1 MNPQAARTPRTFGT
15 AGAAIAALAAALAAV
30 GGCEPAQRDLTI
42 LLVEYEGPEARP
54 SADRL
59 ADELADQ
66 NLPDVFVVEGSDYAA
81 VCVGRYGTWNDPKAR
96 EMLGQVRR
104 IRDAR
109 GQYPFQGVMLVP
121 VPEPAPKTAW
131 ALQEAPGV
139 YSLYVAGWESP
150 GRKEN
155 AQAYAA
161 KLRKEGWEAYVY
173 HGPHLSMVTIGAF
186 GPELFDD
193 ASKIGRPGV
202 KPTIVHPKALEILR
216 AFPYLRI
223 EDQATPVPSTAIRI
237 PGREAAVSTQPP
249 LPKALY
255 RITLSLVSTETGV
268 AAGRGQ
274 ASGVAQHER
283 QIGPLVEA
291 LVKQLVA
298 SLGPAKGVRIGQVG
312 LSAGSPEAAE
322 LGADRAAADALAAAL
337 QRAAQD
343 RRLLILSPEAT
354 RQVLDAA
361 GLAEEMV
368 RKSPRLARGLK
379 DLDFVLVGSV
389 TATKI

>member
-1 MNPQAARTPRTFGT
+1 MN
-15 AGAAIAALAAALAAV
+15 AGAYAGRGALWLVGVALAAL
-30 GGCEPAQRDLTI
+30 GGCKPTEQDLTV
-42 LLVEYEGPEARP
+42 LLVEYKGPEAAA
-54 SADRL
+54 SAHRV
-59 ADELADQ
+59 ADEIAGQ
-66 NLPDVFVVEGSDYAA
+66 NLPDVFVVEGADYAA
-81 VCVGRYGTWNDPKAR
+81 VCVGRYPTWNDPKAQ
-96 EMLGQVRR
+96 EMLARVRR

-121 VPEPAPKTAW
+121 VPEPAPKTSW
-131 ALQEAPGV
+131 ALEDAPGV

-173 HGPHLSMVTIGAF
+173 HGPHLSMVSIGAF
-186 GPELFDD
+186 GPDLFDD
-193 ASKIGRPGV
+193 ASKIGRPGA
-202 KPTIVHPKALEILR
+202 KPEIVHPKALEILR
-216 AFPYLRI
+216 AFSYLRI

-237 PGREAAVSTQPP
+237 PGREAAASTRPP

-255 RITLSLVSTETGV
+255 RVTLALVSTETGV

-274 ASGVAQHER
+274 ASGVAQDAS
-283 QIGPLVEA
+283 QIFPLVDA
-291 LVKQLVA
+291 LVKQLVEA
-298 SLGPAKGVRIGQVG
+298 LGPVKQARIGQVG
-312 LSAGSPEAAE
+312 LAAASPEATE
-322 LGADRAAADALAAAL
+322 LGADRAANDALAAAL
-337 QRAAQD
+337 QHAALD

-354 RQVLDAA
+354 RQILDAV
-361 GLAEEMV
+361 GLSEEMV

-389 TATKI
+389 TATRM

>member
-1 MNPQAARTPRTFGT
+1 MNARAWARR
-15 AGAAIAALAAALAAV
+15 GALGLLAAALAAV

-42 LLVEYEGPEARP
+42 LLVEYQGPEARP

-66 NLPDVFVVEGSDYAA
+66 KLPDVFVVEGPDYAA
-81 VCVGRYGTWNDPKAR
+81 VCVGRYRTWKDTQAR
-96 EMLGQVRR
+96 EMLGRVRR

-121 VPEPAPKTAW
+121 VPEPAPKTSW
-131 ALQEAPGV
+131 ALEEAPGV

-161 KLRKEGWEAYVY
+161 KLRKEGREAYVY

-186 GPELFDD
+186 GPDLFDD
-193 ASKIGRPGV
+193 ASKIGRPGE

-237 PGREAAVSTQPP
+237 PGREDTASTRPP

-255 RITLSLVSTETGV
+255 RVTLSLVSTETGV
-268 AAGRGQ
+268 ATGRGQ
-274 ASGVAQHER
+274 ASGVAQHESEIR
-283 QIGPLVEA
+283 PLVEA

-312 LSAGSPEAAE
+312 LSAASPEAAE

-337 QRAAQD
+337 QRAALD

-368 RKSPRLARGLK
+368 RKSARRARGVK

-389 TATKI
+389 TATKM

>member
-1 MNPQAARTPRTFGT
+1 MNARNWARR
-15 AGAAIAALAAALAAV
+15 GALGLLAAALAAV
-30 GGCEPAQRDLTI
+30 GGCEPKQRDLTI
-42 LLVEYEGPEARP
+42 LLLEYKGTEARP

-59 ADELADQ
+59 VDELADQ
-66 NLPDVFVVEGSDYAA
+66 GLPDLFIVEGPDYAA
-81 VCVGRYGTWNDPKAR
+81 VCVGRYRTWNDPEAR
-96 EMLGQVRR
+96 DMLVRVRR

-121 VPEPAPKTAW
+121 LPEPAPKTPW
-131 ALQEAPGV
+131 ALEEAPGI

-161 KLRKEGWEAYVY
+161 KLRKEGWEAFVY

-186 GPELFDD
+186 GPDLFDD
-193 ASKIGRPGV
+193 ASKIGQPGV

-216 AFPYLRI
+216 AFTYLRI

-237 PGREAAVSTQPP
+237 PGRETPVSTRPP

-255 RITLSLVSTETGV
+255 RVTLSLVSTETGV

-274 ASGVAQHER
+274 ASGVAQHESK
-283 QIGPLVEA
+283 IEPLVEA
-291 LVKQLVA
+291 LIKQLVA
-298 SLGPAKGVRIGQVG
+298 SLGQAKGVRIGQVG
-312 LSAGSPEAAE
+312 LSAASPEAAE
-322 LGADRAAADALAAAL
+322 LGADRAAATALAAAL
-337 QRAAQD
+337 QSAAQD

-389 TATKI
+389 TATKM

>member
-1 MNPQAARTPRTFGT
+1 MNARAWARRGALGLLAA
-15 AGAAIAALAAALAAV
+15 ALALAAAL

-42 LLVEYEGPEARP
+42 LLVEYQGPEARP

-59 ADELADQ
+59 AGELADQ
-66 NLPDVFVVEGSDYAA
+66 KLPDVFVVEGPDYAA
-81 VCVGRYGTWNDPKAR
+81 VCVGRYRTWNDTKAR
-96 EMLGQVRR
+96 EMMGRVRR

-121 VPEPAPKTAW
+121 VPEPAPKTSW
-131 ALQEAPGV
+131 ALEEAPGV
-139 YSLYVAGWESP
+139 YSLYVAGWESL

-161 KLRKEGWEAYVY
+161 NLRKEGWEAYVY
-173 HGPHLSMVTIGAF
+173 HGPRLSMVTIGAF
-186 GPELFDD
+186 GPDLFDD

-237 PGREAAVSTQPP
+237 PGREAAASTRPP

-255 RITLSLVSTETGV
+255 RVTLSLVSTETGV

-283 QIGPLVEA
+283 EIGPLVEA

-298 SLGPAKGVRIGQVG
+298 SLGPAKRVRIGQVG
-312 LSAGSPEAAE
+312 LSAASPEAAE

-389 TATKI
+389 TATKM